1 MTEVSKNLTSKEQ
14 LENALDLGDKNRG
27 KNKVCLKLFYW

>member
-14 LENALDLGDKNRG
+14 LENALDLGDKNRE